1 MPDTSAELSDE
12 ELLYLVGTTDAEL
25 FAAGVDIKR
34 RSFEVPRQVMHK
46 LGYVGFIFAGAGTPS
61 IYDRIYRAFSS
72 IYRPQDLAV
81 GGHIG
86 VFMYRDIFAR
96 IAVPH
101 VYGEV
106 SINPFKFVEL
116 TPVQLRII
124 QTEPDQMEIF
134 LDQFGDVADIQ
145 YGIDELNEPYASNE
159 LVRRFIGLARLHLH
173 SASAVLTGGYDFRG
187 AVQASLLA
195 VELGLKAGAAAHGMP
210 EDEIRQKFGH
220 RVGDIAGHLARLWSS
235 FDANRVARVV
245 SAQPQYVVNRYSA
258 SQPPRQDVGHLTMG
272 AQYVVSEVVRQ
283 MSDRN
288 FRTSMSDPFERRYP
302 A

>member
-46 LGYVGFIFAGAGTPS
+46 LGYAGFIFAGAGTPS
-61 IYDRIYRAFSS
+61 IYDRIYRTFSS
-72 IYRPQDLAV
+72 IYRPQDLAI

-101 VYGEV
+101 VYREV

-134 LDQFGDVADIQ
+134 LDQCGDVADIQ
-145 YGIDELNEPYASNE
+145 YGVDELNEPYASNE

-210 EDEIRQKFGH
+210 EGEIRQKFGH
-220 RVGDIAGHLARLWSS
+220 RVSDIAGHLAALVVVRCGSHSPCRLCSATICRQSLLRFPTSSPGCWSLDYGRTVRRGRS
-235 FDANRVARVV
+235 GA
-245 SAQPQYVVNRYSA
+245 P
-258 SQPPRQDVGHLTMG
+258 DVGSKLPDID
-272 AQYVVSEVVRQ
+272 ER
-283 MSDRN
+283 
-288 FRTSMSDPFERRYP
+288 PF
-302 A
+302 